1 MPEESGKKEKAK
13 ERVRE
18 KSKFNQVFTTIIVV
32 LAVFFAAVFAATIFF
47 IKVVLPQRDQYSILS
62 EANQVKYVVPLG
74 EDLIVNLA
82 DPSGR
87 RFIRVNLTLVTDAE
101 ETQGEILLRKPQIR
115 DAVIKI
121 LRTKTVDKIREEE
134 GIFQLRNEIITAIN
148 GMLPF
153 GKVTD
158 VFFTEFVY
166 Q

>member
-1 MPEESGKKEKAK
+1 MAEENGKKKK
-13 ERVRE
+13 F
-18 KSKFNQVFTTIIVV
+18 KFNQVFTTIIVV

-47 IKVVLPQRDQYSILS
+47 IKVVLPQKNEYSMLS
-62 EANQVKYVVPLG
+62 EANQVKYMVPLG

-101 ETQGEILLRKPQIR
+101 ETQGEILKRKPQIR

-121 LRTKTVDKIREEE
+121 FRTKTVDKIREEE
-134 GIFQLRNEIITAIN
+134 GIFQIRSEIITAIN
-148 GMLPF
+148 EMLPF

>member
-1 MPEESGKKEKAK
+1 MAEENGNKKES
-13 ERVRE
+13 RFG
-18 KSKFNQVFTTIIVV
+18 KFNQVFMTIIVV

-47 IKVVLPQRDQYSILS
+47 IKVVLPQRNEYTMLS
-62 EANQVKYVVPLG
+62 EANRVKYMVPLG
-74 EDLIVNLA
+74 EDLVVNLA

-87 RFIRVNLTLVTDAE
+87 RFVRVNLTIVTDAE
-101 ETQGEILLRKPQIR
+101 ETQEEIVRRKPQIR

-134 GIFQLRNEIITAIN
+134 GILNIRNEIITAITD
-148 GMLPF
+148 MLPF
-153 GKVTD
+153 GQVID